1 LIFALCIQALVGH
14 VREFAG
20 IVSMSTSIWLV
31 ADWDCWIVNCEAH
44 SWSSV
49 TIELFANLAVLASGS
64 SVVSGSRGSRVS
76 LAVVEQTFSS
86 IETSLLIL
94 DRFAFFDDIL
104 VVIEVWSMGTDVHF
118 G

>member
-1 LIFALCIQALVGH
+1 
-14 VREFAG
+14 
-20 IVSMSTSIWLV
+20 MSTSIWLE
-31 ADWDCWIVNCEAH
+31 ADWDWWIVNSEAH

-49 TIELFANLAVLASGS
+49 TIELFAHLAVLAS
-64 SVVSGSRGSRVS
+64 RRS
-76 LAVVEQTFSS
+76 LSFAVVEQAFSS

-94 DRFAFFDDIL
+94 DRFAHSDDIL